1 MGRIRR
7 AWLGAFGSMIAWAA
21 QGSPLPTGSADLVLT
36 HGRILTVDA
45 QDRIVEALA
54 VRDGRVVAVGD
65 DRTIRAWIG
74 ARTQVIDLKGR
85 TATPGLIDAHA
96 HISSGGLA
104 QVRGIDLSDARS
116 VAEVVQRVAERARTL
131 PPDAWLLGSGWDEGK
146 FAERRYVLARDLD
159 GVSGD
164 HPVWLDQTTGHY
176 GTANTRALKLAGISS
191 ETPNPPAGTIDRG
204 ADGAPSGVLKEAARD
219 GLLAQIPPPSDTQR
233 RDGILASLAL
243 MAREGM
249 TGVKDPMIGEDDW
262 RAYRSL
268 AATGQLTAHICTLWG
283 AGPTLEDADRLIARL
298 RELPGPRVG
307 RADLAA
313 CGVKLFMDGSG
324 GGRTAWMYDDWN
336 TGSTGTDAGNRGYP
350 LIDPDDYRRLVDRFT
365 AAHIPIGT
373 HAIGDRA
380 IDWVVDAY
388 EAALGAHP
396 SQGLRHSI
404 IHANVPTDHAL
415 EVMARLQS
423 GFDAAY
429 PEAQGPFTWWIGDNY
444 AGNFGP
450 KRSLRLNPFAT
461 YLRRGI
467 RWAGGS
473 DYDVTPL
480 PARFG
485 LWASVA
491 RETLAA
497 RFGRT
502 PFGTSESVGV
512 HVALRSYTAW
522 AARQLFIEDEAG
534 SLEPGKSADIAV
546 WDRDPYTVPTAAL
559 RDMHCELTLYRG
571 RIVWADPAMRRRS
584 LSGRGASGTAR

>member
-1 MGRIRR
+1 MVRIRR
-7 AWLGAFGSMIAWAA
+7 AWWGFVGGMVASGALAGAPSS
-21 QGSPLPTGSADLVLT
+21 GPADLVMT
-36 HGRILTVDA
+36 NGRILTVDA
-45 QDRIVEALA
+45 ADHIAQALA
-54 VRDGRVVAVGD
+54 VRDGRIVAVGD
-65 DRTIRAWIG
+65 DHAIRAWIG
-74 ARTQVIDLKGR
+74 AHTQVVDLKGR

-104 QVRGIDLSDARS
+104 QVRGIDLSHARS
-116 VAEVVQRVAERARTL
+116 VAEVVRRVAERARTL
-131 PPDAWLLGSGWDEGK
+131 PPGAWLLGSGWDEGK

-176 GTANTRALKLAGISS
+176 GTANTRALKLAGISA

-219 GLLAQIPPPSDTQR
+219 RLLEQIPPPSDTER

-268 AATGQLTAHICTLWG
+268 AATGQLTAHICTLWA
-283 AGPTLEDADRLIARL
+283 AGPTLEEADRLIARL
-298 RELPGPRVG
+298 RDLPGPRVG

-336 TGSTGTDAGNRGYP
+336 LGSTGTDVGNRGYP
-350 LIDPDDYRRLVDRFT
+350 LIDPDGYRRLVDRFT
-365 AAHIPIGT
+365 AAGIPIGT

-388 EAALGAHP
+388 ESALGAHP
-396 SQGLRHSI
+396 AQGLRHSI

-423 GFDAAY
+423 TFDAGY

-450 KRSLRLNPFAT
+450 QRSLRLNPFAS
-461 YLRRGI
+461 YLQRGI

-497 RFGRT
+497 RYGRT
-502 PFGTSESVGV
+502 PFGKAESVDI

-546 WDRDPYTVPTAAL
+546 WDRNPYTVSTAAL
-559 RDMHCELTLYRG
+559 REMRCLLTLYRG
-571 RIVWADPAMRRRS
+571 RIVWTDPAMRRRS
-584 LSGRGASGTAR
+584 VSERGAFGIAR